1 MRKVTQLHSHT
12 RLYALSLS
20 RFSSVLF
27 TSPSIDI
34 SRLLL
39 SFLSTLLF
47 LLSLLSVFLSSLIL
61 SYTSLLFI
69 SPPLSLSFHPLFS
82 TSFMLLRRHLSFSS
96 PPRFAV
102 GEGSRELRCNDGLLN
117 ICVVTACLHAYL
129 SSSLACLLRSS
140 FFGLCFLFG
149 VCLSVRPCF
158 YPFVCLFVFPCLS
171 VCLSPFIFV
180 CVLLIFCARF
190 LIIILFECLLDFFFF
205 TK

>member
-1 MRKVTQLHSHT
+1 MWVWAWVEQGRLLEEGHTVTLTYS
-12 RLYALSLS
+12 LICSLSLS
-20 RFSSVLF
+20 LLFRSLHFSLYRYITSLIVISFNTPLSLVSSVCFPFFSHFVLHF
-27 TSPSIDI
+27 SA
-34 SRLLL
+34 LYL
-39 SFLSTLLF
+39 
-47 LLSLLSVFLSSLIL
+47 
-61 SYTSLLFI
+61 
-69 SPPLSLSFHPLFS
+69 PPLSLSFPPLFS

-117 ICVVTACLHAYL
+117 ICVVTACLHAYM

-190 LIIILFECLLDFFFF
+190 
-205 TK
+205 